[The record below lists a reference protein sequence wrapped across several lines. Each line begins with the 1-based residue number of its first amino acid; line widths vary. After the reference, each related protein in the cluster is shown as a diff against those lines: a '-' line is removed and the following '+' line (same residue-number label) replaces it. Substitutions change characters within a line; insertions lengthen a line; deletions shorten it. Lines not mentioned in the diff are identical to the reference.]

1 LKAQFTALQEKVEA
15 ISTRQDTFKSR
26 VDSHQST
33 LILVATASRR
43 LLQSS
48 KNFTAELRQ
57 LQEWRQNKTAKD
69 VRLRRFMGR
78 LQKSIKA
85 LADMLAMDGCESKPC
100 QHGGTCLPRFGKK
113 YNCLCPPYRTG
124 DNCEEDVDECAIYEG
139 THAGCQHNGT
149 CINHDTGFRCEC
161 RSGYHGPLCQYR
173 QSTCS
178 RKRCCLFSISSSRTL
193 NKVKCLQASYK
204 CICDWGY
211 KVSDD
216 KQNPTCVDVNECLD
230 NPCHPGV
237 DCINLPGKFQC
248 VGCPKGYHG
257 NGQICADIDECAA
270 ETYPCSTNPRVPCFN
285 TIGSFHCGS
294 CPPGYSGDGRSCR
307 RKSACDA
314 APCHPSATCV
324 DDQTTLNVGGFT
336 CHCPAGMMGDG
347 IGEDGCQKSNSTICR
362 TEGNCMNGGTCKP
375 ISAAEYRCLCPEFYY
390 GLHCEQVSACIG
402 TPCENGGICQ
412 DAGVGKVNC
421 VCPIG
426 FYGSLCQFEENS
438 CGAHY
443 TESSGNLTFPT
454 DTESVA
460 AEGCDFVISTA
471 EENSALKITFIAFK
485 DMYGSD
491 VGSTDCTKTPANLTL
506 FDGAS
511 DNAPIFATFCG
522 DSSSGKAPVIGE
534 AITMTSSSAMLRY
547 KGTGGSFS
555 IKWETKKRECGYRT
569 NLASGVLV
577 VPQHHMDM
585 VCDWFIS
592 APMEK
597 HIEIEIPSV
606 EMNTG
611 LELNCSANELEV
623 FDGYTSYDAHRIVHI
638 CETTNVTTLVR
649 STGPFLTV
657 SFRNNVFGGSKSA
670 LHRGFTMKYR
680 TIEPDRRCG
689 GDITNTDG
697 DWDFSGMIDSPN
709 YGGFYPPN
717 MDCSWKL
724 DGIGPGNTSTT
735 DQTLKLEF
743 ISFDVPSA
751 YQFSSAMWQQQID
764 IPRRAFNIFSSI
776 ERKFNDF
783 LVCLHDPCPS
793 RDGNEPEALVLGRM
807 GLVSPFRRVNPLI
820 PFRRQMVYQCT
831 EDYLHLYADGQL
843 IHDGCNAHRPPASM
857 LMPLPQVI
865 LRFHSDSSTQGKGFR
880 IAYSLVC
887 EKTLYGNGTIQTWN
901 YPDGGRAGKCTYIIR
916 ADLSHAIRLKFKTIG
931 MRGATTSQCFYNRDA
946 HETATDYVEFSGGK
960 EEDKQINRRYIC
972 ARYPFVEEGEFIMS
986 ATRPLVITYV
996 SSGDE
1001 KNRGLLMEYTT
1012 TDVGC
1017 GGVFSQSTGTISS
1030 PNYPDKYLP
1039 HMHCVYQIQVA
1050 WSKQVRLTFDNFDI
1064 EVVQND
1070 ECSYDN
1076 VAVYESYVSPSEHGK
1091 LLGRFCGTMLPPTLL
1106 SSTYKM
1112 AVVFSSDRSIA
1123 GNGFSARFEGIDPS
1137 TDCDRT
1143 YTAPAGEI
1151 IFDGTQ
1157 GRYSQCDFHIS
1168 VISTARL
1175 VLKMNNMSIPCLKS
1189 QLILRHVCFVMYFDV
1204 AFFLIHETCRQIN
1217 TADFYS
1223 FTSSRSTP
1231 EYPMTFLR
1239 NGVSDQS
1246 PGFASLNA
1254 ESSICDEYTMP
1265 VLRSHGS
1272 RVFLRLQTT
1281 DSSKTFFNI
1290 SYEQII
1296 STCGGHVEGVSG
1308 SIAAPQ
1314 YPLKDSRS
1322 LDCSWTIAVALGN
1335 HVRFSLV
1342 NIDDLKS
1349 SDDNGFC
1356 GMFAANRLDVLDG
1369 PHSDA
1374 RLMRRYCRRVVGAE
1388 PLTSEDHEIAV
1399 RYKQHG
1405 GPMLGPLFG
1414 FMAHFSTVCTDI
1426 VLTDFMGSIQT
1437 PGYPNKVWTGQ
1448 YCSWTIKVPPG
1459 NRIQLNFHNFVVDRR
1474 FRYGAL
1480 PGKCA
1485 ENWLKFGEGEV
1496 AEATVKIGNSIN
1508 VTNKLTEAC
1517 SDVAKP
1523 MVVKS
1528 KNNVMHL
1535 TYQSK
1540 KQEQNHFWLTWT
1552 TIGCGGKLITASN
1565 ISANVNR
1572 MDSNAEQ
1579 LECEWQIL
1587 APVGKR
1593 IVLNVNTLSIFQKTE
1608 VSCQYNDENEEF
1620 TGLAIF
1626 SGPSNRS
1633 GYPQYTACTSLR
1645 NLTYTS
1651 HTNEMFLML
1660 KYQMKSVMADS
1671 EGNFFVAN
1679 VTFVDADANNK
1690 DECGGVVEVSPTQ
1703 PSSIHSP
1710 RFPEEYERGTECQ
1723 WLFKAPPGYYLI
1735 YTIKEYI
1742 TPNAHEQQTEK
1753 KWIPRAIN
1761 NLTCQDPLPL
1771 IEGALTIYGGNTTKS
1786 EKIERVCLDIEEP
1799 KQVPVFAAES
1809 LVTFRGASTARIHM
1823 TGEDQHVRRVGF
1835 LLEAKTACGGL
1846 VLAEDMENVMTFSDL
1861 EEEVCNITIRKKNES
1876 ASGIYVRLDEFV
1888 SRGITKHRSSD
1899 MMFGNSYLDIQID
1912 GGDVMSREARGPY
1925 LVEASTTHEEFRA
1938 KNEIRISF
1946 VKKNS
1951 LLAAR
1956 MVIAYSTVIENCGGE
1971 ITSREGFIGI
1981 PDIDGDFD
1989 CVWTLRENPGNGVR
2003 ASVTELRVPFSPNCT
2018 DSYLEFRKWN
2028 ASGPLIGRWCEKAPS
2043 MFGMEE
2049 VIWMK
2054 FRYTKPKDAD
2064 SDEDLVKPNMRIL
2077 FSRLHG
2083 GTTTSHVIQ
2092 QPLVLIE
2099 EMYTNFMWIAEGEPD
2114 KALLVHID
2122 SIRIPEENYEGYD
2135 GINKIGLFLSEALD
2149 NPNLNFIMNNGRP
2162 GSVRVAGF
2170 VPPADIYLPFSRLE
2184 VSFFAPPRSAFR
2196 LTWKSV
2202 PKRSANHT
2210 EEEEAKNA
2218 TKDYN
2223 YSSVYAC
2230 GSTLVPI
2237 WEWQEITNPV
2247 PAGKTSGYENNV
2259 HCKWTI
2265 ERPLMT
2271 GLRVKIKMLDLEDVG
2286 GCPFDFIS
2294 LLPDRDAEE
2303 SSGDEFNS
2311 GQKYCRSSHV
2321 NTTLDY
2327 SYNKVLYVHFVT
2339 DRSRTGRGFV
2349 LQYRLTCNS
2358 FDYIRPSYGL
2368 LDHVLT
2374 SPGYPKPET
2383 DQASVHKVSFTLSFN
2398 G

>member
-1 LKAQFTALQEKVEA
+1 
-15 ISTRQDTFKSR
+15 
-26 VDSHQST
+26 
-33 LILVATASRR
+33 
-43 LLQSS
+43 
-48 KNFTAELRQ
+48 
-57 LQEWRQNKTAKD
+57 
-69 VRLRRFMGR
+69 
-78 LQKSIKA
+78 
-85 LADMLAMDGCESKPC
+85 MD
-100 QHGGTCLPRFGKK
+100 
-113 YNCLCPPYRTG
+113 
-124 DNCEEDVDECAIYEG
+124 I
-139 THAGCQHNGT
+139 
-149 CINHDTGFRCEC
+149 
-161 RSGYHGPLCQYR
+161 
-173 QSTCS
+173 
-178 RKRCCLFSISSSRTL
+178 
-193 NKVKCLQASYK
+193 
-204 CICDWGY
+204 
-211 KVSDD
+211 
-216 KQNPTCVDVNECLD
+216 
-230 NPCHPGV
+230 
-237 DCINLPGKFQC
+237 
-248 VGCPKGYHG
+248 
-257 NGQICADIDECAA
+257 
-270 ETYPCSTNPRVPCFN
+270 
-285 TIGSFHCGS
+285 
-294 CPPGYSGDGRSCR
+294 
-307 RKSACDA
+307 
-314 APCHPSATCV
+314 
-324 DDQTTLNVGGFT
+324 
-336 CHCPAGMMGDG
+336 
-347 IGEDGCQKSNSTICR
+347 
-362 TEGNCMNGGTCKP
+362 
-375 ISAAEYRCLCPEFYY
+375 
-390 GLHCEQVSACIG
+390 
-402 TPCENGGICQ
+402 
-412 DAGVGKVNC
+412 
-421 VCPIG
+421 
-426 FYGSLCQFEENS
+426 
-438 CGAHY
+438 
-443 TESSGNLTFPT
+443 
-454 DTESVA
+454 
-460 AEGCDFVISTA
+460 
-471 EENSALKITFIAFK
+471 
-485 DMYGSD
+485 
-491 VGSTDCTKTPANLTL
+491 
-506 FDGAS
+506 
-511 DNAPIFATFCG
+511 
-522 DSSSGKAPVIGE
+522 
-534 AITMTSSSAMLRY
+534 
-547 KGTGGSFS
+547 
-555 IKWETKKRECGYRT
+555 
-569 NLASGVLV
+569 
-577 VPQHHMDM
+577 

-597 HIEIEIPSV
+597 HIEIEIPTV

-611 LELNCSANELEV
+611 LQLNCSANELEV

-697 DWDFSGMIDSPN
+697 DWDFSGTIDSPN

-724 DGIGPGNTSTT
+724 DGIGGGNGSTT
-735 DQTLKLEF
+735 DQTLK
-743 ISFDVPSA
+743 
-751 YQFSSAMWQQQID
+751 
-764 IPRRAFNIFSSI
+764 
-776 ERKFNDF
+776 
-783 LVCLHDPCPS
+783 
-793 RDGNEPEALVLGRM
+793 
-807 GLVSPFRRVNPLI
+807 
-820 PFRRQMVYQCT
+820 
-831 EDYLHLYADGQL
+831 LYADGQL
-843 IHDGCNAHRPPASM
+843 IHDGCNAHRPPATM
-857 LMPLPQVI
+857 LMPLPQ
-865 LRFHSDSSTQGKGFR
+865 
-880 IAYSLVC
+880 
-887 EKTLYGNGTIQTWN
+887 
-901 YPDGGRAGKCTYIIR
+901 
-916 ADLSHAIRLKFKTIG
+916 
-931 MRGATTSQCFYNRDA
+931 
-946 HETATDYVEFSGGK
+946 FSGGK

-1012 TDVGC
+1012 MDVGC

-1076 VAVYESYVSPSEHGK
+1076 VAVYESYVSPTEHGK
-1091 LLGRFCGTMLPPTLL
+1091 LLG
-1106 SSTYKM
+1106 
-1112 AVVFSSDRSIA
+1112 
-1123 GNGFSARFEGIDPS
+1123 RFEGIDPS

-1189 QLILRHVCFVMYFDV
+1189 QLILR
-1204 AFFLIHETCRQIN
+1204 
-1217 TADFYS
+1217 
-1223 FTSSRSTP
+1223 
-1231 EYPMTFLR
+1231 
-1239 NGVSDQS
+1239 NGASDQS

-1254 ESSICDEYTMP
+1254 ESSICDEYPMP

-1296 STCGGHVEGVSG
+1296 SSCGGHVEGVSG

-1388 PLTSEDHEIAV
+1388 PLTSEDHEISV

-1405 GPMLGPLFG
+1405 GPMLGPLYG

-1426 VLTDFMGSIQT
+1426 VLTDFTGSIQT

-1459 NRIQLNFHNFVVDRR
+1459 NRIQVNFHNFVIDKR
-1474 FRYGAL
+1474 FRYGAQ

-1485 ENWLKFGEGEV
+1485 DNWLKFGEGEV

-1508 VTNKLTEAC
+1508 VTNKLVEAC

-1523 MVVKS
+1523 TVVK
-1528 KNNVMHL
+1528 
-1535 TYQSK
+1535 
-1540 KQEQNHFWLTWT
+1540 
-1552 TIGCGGKLITASN
+1552 
-1565 ISANVNR
+1565 
-1572 MDSNAEQ
+1572 
-1579 LECEWQIL
+1579 

-1593 IVLNVNTLSIFQKTE
+1593 VLLIVNTLSIFQKTE

-1620 TGLAIF
+1620 TGLA
-1626 SGPSNRS
+1626 
-1633 GYPQYTACTSLR
+1633 
-1645 NLTYTS
+1645 
-1651 HTNEMFLML
+1651 
-1660 KYQMKSVMADS
+1660 YQMKSVMADS

-1690 DECGGVVEVSPTQ
+1690 DQCGGVVEVSRSR

-1723 WLFKAPPGYYLI
+1723 WLFVAPPGYYLI

-1761 NLTCQDPLPL
+1761 NLT
-1771 IEGALTIYGGNTTKS
+1771 KS

-1799 KQVPVFAAES
+1799 KEVPVFAAES

-1823 TGEDQHVRRVGF
+1823 TGEDQHVRR
-1835 LLEAKTACGGL
+1835 
-1846 VLAEDMENVMTFSDL
+1846 
-1861 EEEVCNITIRKKNES
+1861 
-1876 ASGIYVRLDEFV
+1876 
-1888 SRGITKHRSSD
+1888 
-1899 MMFGNSYLDIQID
+1899 NSYY
-1912 GGDVMSREARGPY
+1912 R
-1925 LVEASTTHEEFRA
+1925 
-1938 KNEIRISF
+1938 
-1946 VKKNS
+1946 
-1951 LLAAR
+1951 
-1956 MVIAYSTVIENCGGE
+1956 
-1971 ITSREGFIGI
+1971 
-1981 PDIDGDFD
+1981 
-1989 CVWTLRENPGNGVR
+1989 
-2003 ASVTELRVPFSPNCT
+2003 ELRVPYSPNCT

-2028 ASGPLIGRWCEKAPS
+2028 SSGPLIGRWCEKAPS

-2049 VIWMK
+2049 AIWMK
-2054 FRYTKPKDAD
+2054 FRYVKPKEAD
-2064 SDEDLVKPNMRIL
+2064 SEEDLLKPNMRIL
-2077 FSRLHG
+2077 FSRVHG
-2083 GTTTSHVIQ
+2083 GTTTSHVIE
-2092 QPLVLIE
+2092 QPRVLIE

-2114 KALLVHID
+2114 MALLVHID

-2135 GINKIGLFLSEALD
+2135 GINKIGLFLSEAVD
-2149 NPNLNFIMNNGRP
+2149 NPNANFIMNNGRP

-2170 VPPADIYLPFSRLE
+2170 IPPADIYLPFSRLE

-2202 PKRSANHT
+2202 PKRSANYT
-2210 EEEEAKNA
+2210 EEENVKNV
-2218 TKDYN
+2218 TK
-2223 YSSVYAC
+2223 VYAC
-2230 GSTLVPI
+2230 GSTVVPT

-2271 GLRVKIKMLDLEDVG
+2271 GLRIKMLDLEDVG

-2294 LLPDRDAEE
+2294 LLPDRDAAE
-2303 SSGDEFNS
+2303 SDGE
-2311 GQKYCRSSHV
+2311 
-2321 NTTLDY
+2321 
-2327 SYNKVLYVHFVT
+2327 
-2339 DRSRTGRGFV
+2339 
-2349 LQYRLTCNS
+2349 
-2358 FDYIRPSYGL
+2358 
-2368 LDHVLT
+2368 
-2374 SPGYPKPET
+2374 
-2383 DQASVHKVSFTLSFN
+2383 
-2398 G
+2398 